1 MIPNLY
7 NLCQFSPNLSVCANL
22 VPTVKCWTEI
32 VDLTNGPNKKLFLS
46 RQPTHVQPRHITFK
60 KTTQSH
66 LFLTCVL
73 GLQITTQHSKPQPI
87 ASSLIREPNM
97 WYIQSTSVH
106 TVHFGPIGLIQSIVV
121 YFSSLWSIPSTLVML

>member
-46 RQPTHVQPRHITFK
+46 CQPILVQPRHITFK
-60 KTTQSH
+60 KTT
-66 LFLTCVL
+66 
-73 GLQITTQHSKPQPI
+73 
-87 ASSLIREPNM
+87 
-97 WYIQSTSVH
+97 
-106 TVHFGPIGLIQSIVV
+106 
-121 YFSSLWSIPSTLVML
+121 